1 MLCLQATIKQKSNGR
16 LGNPGPVKVRVVT
29 RPPKE
34 RQALASSSTAIEQG
48 NDLVKN

>member
-1 MLCLQATIKQKSNGR
+1 MLCLQATIKQKSTG

-29 RPPKE
+29 RPLKE
-34 RQALASSSTAIEQG
+34 RQALASSSTASEQG